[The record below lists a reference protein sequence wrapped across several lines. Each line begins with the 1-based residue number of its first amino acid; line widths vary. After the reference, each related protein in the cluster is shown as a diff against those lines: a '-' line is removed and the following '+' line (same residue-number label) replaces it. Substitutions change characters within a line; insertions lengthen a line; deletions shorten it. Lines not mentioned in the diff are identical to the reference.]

1 MGTLR
6 SDRQKIAASTRMQKV
21 IELRVAGLTY
31 PQIAKELGISLQTV
45 HSDLHRYTTELPHE
59 QAEHHRQI
67 QLDQLDYLTRK
78 LTPRIAKNDYRAFDL
93 MLRIIEQK
101 MKLTGTNRPPE
112 EATDKPAREALD
124 ALVTAIKDS
133 VD

>member
-1 MGTLR
+1 
-6 SDRQKIAASTRMQKV
+6 MQKV

-45 HSDLHRYTTELPHE
+45 HADLHRYTTELPHE

-78 LTPRIAKNDYRAFDL
+78 LTPRIAKNDYRAFEL

-101 MKLTGTNRPPE
+101 MKLTGTNKPPE

-124 ALVTAIKDS
+124 ALVTAIRDS